1 MELMT
6 KQRHAITGLA
16 NLQED
21 GDRVITEVDGQEVA
35 VFRTKGNL
43 YALANYCPHQAGPL
57 CEGKLRGSMSTG
69 DDGWEWRYDDDKR
82 NITCPWHAWK
92 FDVTTGRNIN
102 DDSYAVPTYDVE
114 VEDDTVYVLR

>member
-1 MELMT
+1 MS
-6 KQRHAITGLA
+6 KQRHAITELA

-21 GDRVITEVDGQEVA
+21 GDRVITEVDGQEIA
-35 VFRTKGNL
+35 VFRIKGEL
-43 YALANYCPHQAGPL
+43 HALANYCPHQAGPL

-102 DDSYAVPTYDVE
+102 DNSYAVPTYDVE
-114 VEDDTVYVLR
+114 IENDTVYILR